1 MTNQQ
6 LLALFNKDPKSLW
19 RVDWYGYLHTVDEY
33 GERYTDPHVELYL
46 SKVIAPADQ
55 FDFNKKTATD
65 YGNQLKINVP
75 IEWLCALRIG
85 DVLNQKSVFRTG
97 EQNHRILDLQ
107 NVNINEDNILHIA
120 AGGKSPDGEY
130 YLPSGHHPYHLNAT
144 RVRCAVVDIDGTKK
158 LVIPHYVIL
167 QTYFSKCSF
176 VFKQLFQHGIYLGS
190 LYDADKSFIDEEL
203 HAFIHLRQSVHDI
216 AAPEVARIAF
226 DIDAQVAAKK
236 VSNSIAAQII
246 NEEKHL
252 FPTTQFPFTG
262 LTNLKVYGKW
272 CVSKTLSTFVV
283 FGILECTSAF
293 PFQSLDFF
301 RDAPGDKNKDIP
313 QSTPKPNGDKDEPKP
328 RKKRPVLD
336 NDFAPELTETPD
348 NKLFNMDVD
357 VKPRTIHHGLTSVTK
372 VRVEPHKPKN
382 GYKSPIDTENVGQG
396 NAGDGKRDGQ
406 GVPMTFVTGGE
417 IESEN
422 EKFVFSSKVDRLQL
436 FDDVCSI
443 LRAKL
448 RVENLE
454 YRLSKSQL
462 SDKYA
467 RFPHV
472 KNSKGSKL
480 NWPYS
485 NYIKGVPLKTNEK
498 PTLRKVAIVE
508 FQLPGSLVYLFEA
521 ERRILERLEGW
532 VELDQ
537 PALFLIQ
544 SQSKDRLTD
553 FQLEY
558 ILKKSAENRGIWT
571 FDMSQ
576 HTFEC
581 YSIKHPDNDTIDKG
595 SYTKKFVEIIDAK
608 LGLKDE
614 QLAIQKI
621 VVI

>member
-6 LLALFNKDPKSLW
+6 LLELFNKDPKTFW
-19 RVDWYGYLHTVDEY
+19 RVDWYGYLHTADEY
-33 GERYTDPHVELYL
+33 GEKYIDPHVELYL
-46 SKVIAPADQ
+46 SKVMAPAEQ
-55 FDFNKKTATD
+55 FDFNTKTSTD
-65 YGNQLKINVP
+65 YNNQLKINVP

-85 DVLNQKSVFRTG
+85 DTLNQKSVVRTG
-97 EQNHRILDLQ
+97 EQNHRIVDFR
-107 NVNINEDNILHIA
+107 NVDINENNILHVA
-120 AGGKSPDGEY
+120 AGAKAPNGEH
-130 YLPSGHHPYHLNAT
+130 YLPKGHHPYHLNAT
-144 RVRCAVVDIDGTKK
+144 RVRCAVVNISGTTK

-176 VFKQLFQHGIYLGS
+176 VFKQLFQQGLSLDS
-190 LYDADKSFIDEEL
+190 LYDADKSFVDKNL
-203 HAFIHLRQSVHDI
+203 HAFIHLRQRVHDI

-226 DIDAQVAAKK
+226 DIDAQKAAKR
-236 VSNSIAAQII
+236 VSNSITVQTT
-246 NEEKHL
+246 NEEKDL

-272 CVSKTLSTFVV
+272 CGSDTLRTFVV

-293 PFQSLDFF
+293 PFKSLDFF
-301 RDAPGDKNKDIP
+301 RDAPGDKNKDTLQEIP
-313 QSTPKPNGDKDEPKP
+313 EPNGEKGESKP

-336 NDFAPELTETPD
+336 NDFGPELTDAPD
-348 NKLFNMDVD
+348 SKLFNMDVD
-357 VKPRTIHHGLTSVTK
+357 IKPRTVHHGLTSVVK
-372 VRVEPHKPKN
+372 VRVAPHKPST
-382 GYKSPIDTENVGQG
+382 GYKSPIETENVDQG
-396 NAGDGKRDGQ
+396 NAGDGKRDGK
-406 GVPMTFVTGGE
+406 GVPMTFVTEGE
-417 IESEN
+417 TESEN

-443 LRAKL
+443 LGAKL
-448 RVENLE
+448 RVESLE
-454 YRLSKSQL
+454 YRLSKSPL
-462 SDKYA
+462 NDKYA

-472 KNSKGSKL
+472 KNSKGIKL

-521 ERRILERLEGW
+521 ERRIQERAEGW

-544 SQSKDRLTD
+544 SQNKDRLTD
-553 FQLEY
+553 FQLED

-571 FDMSQ
+571 FDTSQ
-576 HTFEC
+576 HTFERS
-581 YSIKHPDNDTIDKG
+581 SIKHPDNDTIDKG
-595 SYTKKFVEIIDAK
+595 SYITKFVEIIEAK
-608 LGLKDE
+608 LGLENE